1 MHVASIANSPRWHGV
16 MRPIR
21 KIAFVSPHCAVDFT
35 NGAATAT
42 LDALVFL
49 QSLGFQCEV
58 FCNSRLDSPDE
69 VVVEKM
75 LAERGL
81 PCMARNAKIG
91 AYRGRMIFTVY
102 TSVNKDSPASG
113 LASVQNR
120 LKPELQQDGPI
131 FANHSQMRPT
141 LAPGPSPGGRG
152 ENGAVPVT
160 IFNSVSTRGAWKDRE
175 EVAAFLTGCEIFL
188 RKNRPDVVWTYG
200 GDPVSL
206 AVQQLAKRL
215 GMGVLFFLHNFS
227 YRGLESFRAV
237 DWIAVP
243 SQFSRHYYRRSLG
256 LECEVLPY
264 VIDSGRVLAAT
275 RATSPLPD
283 PLPEGEGDIWP
294 HPSPLPTG
302 KRPHPSPLPE
312 GEGTFVTFVNPLPAK
327 GLYAFARIAEVLSR
341 RRPDIRLLVIEGRS
355 GPDWRQATGIDL
367 ARLPNVTARPAMPD
381 PRAFYAVTK
390 VLLMPSLWNESF
402 GLAAAEAMMNGIPVL
417 ASNRG
422 ALPETIG
429 VALPTIER
437 PGALHARQPRP
448 ADGRRDR
455 ILGGNDHASLG
466 RSNRIRPLE
475 PRRARACPVMAYRPP
490 CADLLRFLQP
500 HRLPGRWRQRIGDP
514 QRASALALHGRPLN
528 AQACAR
534 ALECPEM
541 PTPLPPIPDLP
552 AVLCDLIRQVPRGR
566 VTTPGTLAAAMG
578 NPVAARWI
586 GHFLL
591 HHGHD
596 SACTCHRVVRA
607 GGVLGPYPD
616 GSEEKT
622 RRLEVEGVAVFE
634 GQIQGT
640 DCSFADFACD
650 RPLEKLARFQ
660 NRLAKKVE
668 LLSRRGVPRLVG
680 GVDVSYC
687 RKGDSPIFADPLAG
701 ARRKLGQSPAR
712 KVWPP
717 TRSLR
722 WPAASSSGGR
732 RFAARC
738 AFLILRRT

>member
-1 MHVASIANSPRWHGV
+1 MN
-16 MRPIR
+16 RPAG

-102 TSVNKDSPASG
+102 TSVNKDIPASG

-131 FANHSQMRPT
+131 FADALT
-141 LAPGPSPGGRG
+141 PGPSPGESG

-243 SQFSRHYYRRSLG
+243 SQFSRDYYRRSLG

-264 VIDSGRVLAAT
+264 VIDAGRVLVAT

-283 PLPEGEGDIWP
+283 PLPGGEGDICR
-294 HPSPLPTG
+294 HPNPLPAG
-302 KRPHPSPLPE
+302 Q
-312 GEGTFVTFVNPLPAK
+312 GTFVTFVNPLPAK
-327 GLYAFARIAEVLSR
+327 GLYVFARIAEVLSR

-355 GPDWRQATGIDL
+355 GRGWRQATGIDL
-367 ARLPNVTARPAMPD
+367 TRLRNVTARPAMPD
-381 PRAFYAVTK
+381 PRAFYAVTR

-429 VALPTIER
+429 GRPHPDPLPRGEGGSLFDIPARYTPDSSEVPTGEEVEPWVETIIRLWDNPTE
-437 PGALHARQPRP
+437 
-448 ADGRRDR
+448 
-455 ILGGNDHASLG
+455 ND
-466 RSNRIRPLE
+466 
-475 PRRARACPVMAYRPP
+475 
-490 CADLLRFLQP
+490 
-500 HRLPGRWRQRIGDP
+500 RWRLAAQQRAQAWHPDCLAPIYRDFFSRIAS
-514 QRASALALHGRPLN
+514 RASA
-528 AQACAR
+528 
-534 ALECPEM
+534 
-541 PTPLPPIPDLP
+541 
-552 AVLCDLIRQVPRGR
+552 
-566 VTTPGTLAAAMG
+566 TTP
-578 NPVAARWI
+578 R
-586 GHFLL
+586 
-591 HHGHD
+591 
-596 SACTCHRVVRA
+596 
-607 GGVLGPYPD
+607 D
-616 GSEEKT
+616 G
-622 RRLEVEGVAVFE
+622 AV
-634 GQIQGT
+634 G
-640 DCSFADFACD
+640 
-650 RPLEKLARFQ
+650 
-660 NRLAKKVE
+660 
-668 LLSRRGVPRLVG
+668 
-680 GVDVSYC
+680 
-687 RKGDSPIFADPLAG
+687 
-701 ARRKLGQSPAR
+701 
-712 KVWPP
+712 W
-717 TRSLR
+717 
-722 WPAASSSGGR
+722 
-732 RFAARC
+732 
-738 AFLILRRT
+738 